1 VTFLTVGPP
10 PPPFAAEICRS
21 AVSLVAD
28 VGASLHAA
36 RSRQQTA
43 AVNTRMFNS
52 LDTGECTYP
61 VLR

>member
-1 VTFLTVGPP
+1 MFFTAGAP
-10 PPPFAAEICRS
+10 PPPFPAEIVRLS
-21 AVSLVAD
+21 FSFVAD

-36 RSRQQTA
+36 SRMQHA
-43 AVNTRMFNS
+43 AAIITLISSS